1 VKGSAVFTVMADKRG
16 HDAQKGSTLHVRLP
30 CLTGGEAG
38 IAVGILPS
46 LPLAYLTKRLL
57 MAVPTLLGVAVV
69 VFVLLRVVPGDPIA
83 MMIPPGAREADIA
96 RLRVLYGLDQPIA
109 VQLARWLGEL
119 AQGRFGRSISL
130 RQPVVELVLGRLP
143 ATLELALAAMLLAAL
158 SGILL
163 GVAAVYWRGHW
174 PEAVVDGISGLALA
188 IPDFLWGLLLIL
200 GFCVLLPL
208 MPITGRLDPQLDT
221 DFVTGFYLAESLLRG
236 EFAVT
241 ASLLAH
247 LLLPAVALALPL
259 TAMIARILKSAL
271 IEAMAQDYVL
281 MARARGYGKAR
292 IIWREAFRNALVPV
306 VTLGGVQFTFL
317 LGGTVLVERIFSYPG
332 LGNLAIDAVI
342 NRDLPLIQG
351 VVLTFA
357 LLFIALN
364 LLIDMSYVLLNPRVR
379 HG

>member
-1 VKGSAVFTVMADKRG
+1 
-16 HDAQKGSTLHVRLP
+16 
-30 CLTGGEAG
+30 
-38 IAVGILPS
+38 
-46 LPLAYLTKRLL
+46 LPLAYLIKRLL
-57 MAVPTLLGVAVV
+57 MTVPTLLGVAVV

-83 MMIPPGAREADIA
+83 MMIPPGAHEEDIA

-109 VQLARWLGEL
+109 VQLLHWFGEM
-119 AQGRFGRSISL
+119 ASGRFGSSISL
-130 RQPVVELVLGRLP
+130 RQPVAELILGRLP
-143 ATLELALAAMLLAAL
+143 ATLELAVLAMALASLLGL
-158 SGILL
+158 LL
-163 GVAAVYWRGHW
+163 GVAAVYWRGRW
-174 PEAVVDGISGLALA
+174 PEAVIDGVSGLALA

-200 GFCVLLPL
+200 GLGVLLPL
-208 MPITGRLDPQLDT
+208 MPITGRLDPRLVT
-221 DFVTGFYLAESLLRG
+221 DFRTEFYLLESLLRG
-236 EFAVT
+236 EFALA
-241 ASLLAH
+241 ASLIAH
-247 LLLPAVALALPL
+247 LALPVVALALPL

-292 IIWREAFRNALVPV
+292 IIWREALRNALVPV

-317 LGGTVLVERIFSYPG
+317 LGGTVLIERIFSYPG
-332 LGNLAIDAVI
+332 IGNLAIGAVI
-342 NRDLPLIQG
+342 DRDLPLIQG